1 MVEVFETSSPDGLR
15 LWPPTWRFSKLFAS
29 LEVSFEERF
38 LFGEADGGGEKVGN
52 VAKTFGD
59 AGGPSE
65 RLLWRL
71 LLDTVE
77 ELVVRL
83 PPRKVPA
90 PVEPLE
96 SIDEKKMQVPPTSRR
111 LKQRASDDNFMW

>member
-1 MVEVFETSSPDGLR
+1 L
-15 LWPPTWRFSKLFAS
+15 AS

-38 LFGEADGGGEKVGN
+38 LFGEADVGGEKDGSDV
-52 VAKTFGD
+52 KTFAD

-96 SIDEKKMQVPPTSRR
+96 SIEEKKKQVRTHA
-111 LKQRASDDNFMW
+111 KEV